1 VATKP
6 LQTEQGEPAGA
17 IATAGRQGDSGGR
30 ERAPRTLLAAPTH
43 RFFGDDPMTLTTFG
57 SLVGLATGVFT
68 VWDRWLRWRPI
79 AYTVAKTNQGGPYIR
94 IKNVGPID
102 IVTSRPSTF
111 KIAKG
116 KGDSVKEVAYA
127 MVDKLEP
134 TAIAPQETHDFF
146 FWERRAVDAPRSRSV
161 WFFIYW
167 RKASS
172 TWLWQIPIV
181 LGAQQS
187 TTKPIAPQPWR
198 WCARRGRP

>member
-1 VATKP
+1 
-6 LQTEQGEPAGA
+6 LNDY
-17 IATAGRQGDSGGR
+17 IH
-30 ERAPRTLLAAPTH
+30 RANVFDPNILA
-43 RFFGDDPMTLTTFG
+43 
-57 SLVGLATGVFT
+57 SLVRLRDGVG
-68 VWDRWLRWRPI
+68 DE
-79 AYTVAKTNQGGPYIR
+79 
-94 IKNVGPID
+94 
-102 IVTSRPSTF
+102 SRPSTF

-116 KGDSVKEVAYA
+116 KGCSVKEVADA

-134 TAIAPQETHDFF
+134 TAIASQETHDFF

-187 TTKPIAPQPWR
+187 TTNDD
-198 WCARRGRP
+198 